1 MSITRNTW
9 HQLRTETMVELSPE
23 EVALRL
29 IKIRND
35 TRTREHQHAVMQR
48 KMTAARIIENKR
60 IEKNA

>member
-1 MSITRNTW
+1 
-9 HQLRTETMVELSPE
+9 MVELSPE

-48 KMTAARIIENKR
+48 KMNAARIIENKR

>member
-1 MSITRNTW
+1 MI
-9 HQLRTETMVELSPE
+9 ELSPE

-35 TRTREHQHAVMQR
+35 TSTREHQRAVMQR

>member
-1 MSITRNTW
+1 MI
-9 HQLRTETMVELSPE
+9 ELSPE

-35 TRTREHQHAVMQR
+35 TRTREHQRAVMQR
-48 KMTAARIIENKR
+48 KMNAARIIENKR

>member
-1 MSITRNTW
+1 MI
-9 HQLRTETMVELSPE
+9 ELSPE

-48 KMTAARIIENKR
+48 KMNAARIIEDKK
-60 IEKNA
+60 IDKLKEQE

>member
-1 MSITRNTW
+1 MI
-9 HQLRTETMVELSPE
+9 ELSPE

-48 KMTAARIIENKR
+48 KMNAARAIENIK
-60 IEKNA
+60 IEELKEQE